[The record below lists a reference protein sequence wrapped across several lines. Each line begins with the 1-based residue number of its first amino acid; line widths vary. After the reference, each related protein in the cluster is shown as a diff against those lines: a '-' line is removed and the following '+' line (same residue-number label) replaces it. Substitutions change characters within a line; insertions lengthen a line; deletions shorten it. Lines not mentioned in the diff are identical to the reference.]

1 MAKIE
6 HFAIYA
12 KDAPALKDFYVDAM
26 GMRVVLDSG
35 GNPPGYFLADDGGMA
50 IEIIGRP
57 PGECGTNQR
66 WICHLAFWVDDFAAE
81 RAALEARGMVFEME
95 TLVDNDTFRTG
106 FFNDPEGNRVQIVWR
121 SRKLDS

>member
-35 GNPPGYFLADDGGMA
+35 GNPPGYFLVDDGGMA

-57 PGECGTNQR
+57 PGEFGTNQR

-81 RAALEARGMVFEME
+81 RSALEARGMVFETE